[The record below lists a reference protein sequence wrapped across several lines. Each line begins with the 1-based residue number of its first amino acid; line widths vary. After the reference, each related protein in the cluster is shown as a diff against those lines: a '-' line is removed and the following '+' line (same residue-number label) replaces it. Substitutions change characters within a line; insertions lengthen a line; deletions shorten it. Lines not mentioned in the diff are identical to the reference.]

1 MSSDAPSSSQQIME
15 NDFHNPFST
24 RFTRPGAIEY
34 QIAEAENQRAALR
47 KIVQQFIA
55 IKSTGQIV
63 GPHGSGKSTLVQSLV
78 PHLRAAQWTVDVI
91 QLRDGQR
98 RLPAIGGEQR
108 RWDAN
113 TVLIVDGYEQLNRWA
128 QYRLGKQQR
137 RQGFRLLVTTHCEVR
152 MRLIW
157 RTVATEATLVRIV
170 EQLTAD
176 LSSPLRPSQQQVRD
190 AFNAHDGNL
199 REALFDLYDIVS
211 QRRKQLRGSL
221 EQK

>member
-1 MSSDAPSSSQQIME
+1 
-15 NDFHNPFST
+15 
-24 RFTRPGAIEY
+24 
-34 QIAEAENQRAALR
+34 
-47 KIVQQFIA
+47 
-55 IKSTGQIV
+55 
-63 GPHGSGKSTLVQSLV
+63 
-78 PHLRAAQWTVDVI
+78 
-91 QLRDGQR
+91 
-98 RLPAIGGEQR
+98 
-108 RWDAN
+108 
-113 TVLIVDGYEQLNRWA
+113 
-128 QYRLGKQQR
+128 
-137 RQGFRLLVTTHCEVR
+137 